1 MPTAVPLR
9 VDQDLVSVSDIAQRV
24 GRTRES
30 VRLLVDGKR
39 GPGRFPP
46 PIGVV
51 GDGIRVW
58 PWSAALEWFQNV
70 LVVDLG
76 QNGVP
81 PLTAAVLDVSF
92 ATRRSP
98 ELASAL
104 LDAAGSPSEPRASSR
119 RHGSQVAAPAVSQGC
134 ARQPPQRPTP
144 GCRRRRGW
152 ASQRRV
158 NPFLFVRPRSAVG
171 KPESVGFFA
180 RVTAARRPVGLL
192 ASSGEDRH
200 LGPRD

>member
-1 MPTAVPLR
+1 MGVVFEGLEHGSFGLVSRALREAVLTEAGATTTVRATVGAPGPAAAVSELVESVTKAVPTAVPLR

-104 LDAAGSPSEPRASSR
+104 G
-119 RHGSQVAAPAVSQGC
+119 
-134 ARQPPQRPTP
+134 
-144 GCRRRRGW
+144 RGW
-152 ASQRRV
+152 
-158 NPFLFVRPRSAVG
+158 
-171 KPESVGFFA
+171 FA
-180 RVTAARRPVGLL
+180 Q
-192 ASSGEDRH
+192 
-200 LGPRD
+200 

>member
-1 MPTAVPLR
+1 VPAAVPLR

-39 GPGRFPP
+39 GPGGFPP

-58 PWSAALEWFQNV
+58 PWSAALEWFHNV
-70 LVVDLG
+70 LGVDLG
-76 QNGVP
+76 ENGVP
-81 PLTAAVLDVSF
+81 PLTAAVLEVSF

-104 LDAAGSPSEPRASSR
+104 G
-119 RHGSQVAAPAVSQGC
+119 HG
-134 ARQPPQRPTP
+134 
-144 GCRRRRGW
+144 W
-152 ASQRRV
+152 
-158 NPFLFVRPRSAVG
+158 
-171 KPESVGFFA
+171 FA
-180 RVTAARRPVGLL
+180 
-192 ASSGEDRH
+192 H
-200 LGPRD
+200 